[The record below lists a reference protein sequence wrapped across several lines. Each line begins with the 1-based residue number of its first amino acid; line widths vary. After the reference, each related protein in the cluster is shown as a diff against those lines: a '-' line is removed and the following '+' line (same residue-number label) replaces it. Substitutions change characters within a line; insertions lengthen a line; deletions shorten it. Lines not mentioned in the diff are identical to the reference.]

1 MRDMTASKN
10 INYIHLTLQEITQIL
25 KLQRQVLFFLKGNN
39 NNVANAFLKTDYTP
53 DCSLEK
59 GIELAIK
66 AVLKTMDTTNPK
78 PC

>member
-1 MRDMTASKN
+1 LVS
-10 INYIHLTLQEITQIL
+10 Y
-25 KLQRQVLFFLKGNN
+25 FFKGNN
-39 NNVANAFLKTDYTP
+39 NNVANAFLKTDYSP

-78 PC
+78 PS